1 MNPSVMCFRETPV
14 SKKFEDKRG
23 GGVSRF
29 TVKNYLSHSDKIF
42 RMGESFTVSL
52 ISGIK
57 IFYAS
62 ESYVTI
68 LDFLSKFF
76 CPTVPKNFVG
86 ELLSAV
92 F

>member
-14 SKKFEDKRG
+14 AKKFEDKRG
-23 GGVSRF
+23 GVSRF
-29 TVKNYLSHSDKIF
+29 TVENYLYHSDKIF
-42 RMGESFTVSL
+42 LRGESFTVSL